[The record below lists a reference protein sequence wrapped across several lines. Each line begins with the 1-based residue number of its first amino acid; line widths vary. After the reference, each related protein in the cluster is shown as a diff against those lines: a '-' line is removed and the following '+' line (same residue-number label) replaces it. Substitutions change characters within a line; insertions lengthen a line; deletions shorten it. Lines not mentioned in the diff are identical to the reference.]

1 MAKGL
6 GSRNIVELQNLPTG
20 RLLMQLAWPVIL
32 SQLVQGAYNIVDSIY
47 LARLG
52 EEALSAV
59 SLSFVVQNLT
69 AAFFTG
75 IATGMNAVISRA
87 IGAGNSRDTRNAVI
101 SGASVQLFF
110 VICFMMFG
118 FLGVPRYFALSST
131 NQAVISAG
139 ISYLRPILI
148 FGVFACTQITAERL
162 LQASG
167 QTGYMLVSQ
176 IIGTIVNCILDPILI
191 FGLVGCPRLGVAGAA
206 YATLVGQFCAAAVAL
221 FFNLKKNSLVFGENG
236 NRVLFSWKLAGRIC
250 KIGIPTAS
258 MGIAA
263 CIGNYYINRILIGF
277 FDTANAAFGVYTKI
291 QSVGLM
297 PTQGFGAALV
307 TMIAFYL
314 GKRDPVRIRK
324 SLRSGLIMIGTWNT
338 IMTIALMVFPR
349 VLLAPFNP
357 TPQMI
362 EVGVPCCR
370 IIGLTWL
377 VSGYMLAL
385 NSFLQATGWSI
396 FTLLVSIS
404 RQVLVRTPVAVWLS
418 GFGKM
423 SLIWWSWPIS
433 EVTSDIVCLVFFVI
447 TYRKV
452 MGQLALDTMGRE
464 NEKQKD

>member
-87 IGAGNSRDTRNAVI
+87 IGAGNTRDTRNAVI

-118 FLGVPRYFALSST
+118 FLGVPRYFTLSST

-139 ISYLRPILI
+139 ISYLRPILV
-148 FGVFACTQITAERL
+148 FGVFACMQITAERL

-167 QTGYMLVSQ
+167 QTRYMLVSQ
-176 IIGTIVNCILDPILI
+176 IIGTVVNCILDPILI

-221 FFNLKKNSLVFGENG
+221 YFNLKRNRLVFGENG
-236 NRVLFSWKLAGRIC
+236 NRVLFSRKLAGRIC

-263 CIGNYYINRILIGF
+263 CIGN
-277 FDTANAAFGVYTKI
+277 
-291 QSVGLM
+291 
-297 PTQGFGAALV
+297 
-307 TMIAFYL
+307 
-314 GKRDPVRIRK
+314 
-324 SLRSGLIMIGTWNT
+324 
-338 IMTIALMVFPR
+338 
-349 VLLAPFNP
+349 
-357 TPQMI
+357 
-362 EVGVPCCR
+362 
-370 IIGLTWL
+370 
-377 VSGYMLAL
+377 
-385 NSFLQATGWSI
+385 
-396 FTLLVSIS
+396 
-404 RQVLVRTPVAVWLS
+404 
-418 GFGKM
+418 
-423 SLIWWSWPIS
+423 
-433 EVTSDIVCLVFFVI
+433 
-447 TYRKV
+447 
-452 MGQLALDTMGRE
+452 
-464 NEKQKD
+464 